1 MKRLPLCFK
10 QEIPGRELFDCL
22 EILKSLKVNTV
33 CQSSHCPN
41 LTSCFKKNELTFMI
55 LGNICTRSC
64 AFCAVD
70 KERFRPLSLDLDEA
84 GNVREAVKRL
94 GLKYV
99 VITSVT
105 RDDLPDAGA
114 SQFRKTIEALYQ
126 LDNSIKIEVLIPD
139 FNGSIVGL
147 RQIVKASPDV
157 IGHNL
162 ETVERLYSQVRPD
175 SSYVGSLRI
184 LKTVKELDSNMVT
197 KSSLILGMGEKRCE
211 VLRTIEDLF
220 SVNTD
225 ILIFGQYLAP
235 SERHYPVKEF
245 LTLERFGEYRD
256 FALKL
261 GIKAVLSLPLA
272 RSSYQ
277 AERLY
282 REATECMI
290 SS

>member
-1 MKRLPLCFK
+1 MIKLPAWFK
-10 QEIPGRELFDCL
+10 QEIPGRDVFGCL

-41 LTSCFKKNELTFMI
+41 LNSCFKKSELTFMI
-55 LGNICTRSC
+55 LGDICTRSC
-64 AFCAVD
+64 SFCAID
-70 KERFRPLSLDLDEA
+70 KERFRPLSLDLDEPK
-84 GNVREAVKRL
+84 NIREAVKRL

-105 RDDLPDAGA
+105 RDDLSDAGA
-114 SQFRKTIEALYQ
+114 GQFRRTIEVLHQ
-126 LDNSIKIEVLIPD
+126 FDNSIKIEVLIPD
-139 FNGSIVGL
+139 FNGSISAL
-147 RQIVKASPDV
+147 RQIVKASPNV

-162 ETVERLYSQVRPD
+162 ETVEGLYSQVRAD
-175 SSYVGSLRI
+175 SSYTGSLRI
-184 LKTVKELDSNMVT
+184 LKTVKELDSDIVT
-197 KSSLILGMGEKRCE
+197 KSSLILGMGEKKHE
-211 VLRTIEDLF
+211 VLKTIEDLF

-245 LTLERFGEYRD
+245 LTLDKFKEYRD

-261 GIKAVLSLPLA
+261 GIKAVLSAPLA